1 MTGTSQED
9 WIKEG
14 FAEADEMT
22 KKALEANASVAGII
36 ASGEKAVSKITV
48 NGIDIRHK
56 TFIARPLR
64 RQLVKLSKTTDE
76 SDYEGMENTMYKTL
90 ALLCLDPPFDNP
102 QTWSYI
108 EEQGGD
114 ASAILAD
121 IMANINKS
129 QEDLKSFR
137 RK

>member
-129 QEDLKSFR
+129 QEELKSFR